1 MTPLSNRPRIVVLGM
16 MSRIPVP
23 GVIWQTMHYLLG
35 FERLGCDV
43 WYVEDHGMTPTA
55 FFDDSRGDGWEAA
68 AAFVDRVMREFG
80 LGGRWA
86 YHAEHGGDRHFGM
99 TATELRVLYGSAALL
114 LNLHG
119 ATRPRPEHTA
129 GGPLVLVETDPVEL
143 ETQLAAADP
152 VALEYAGAHS
162 AFFTFGE
169 NVGRDECGLPAT
181 PGFDFVPTR
190 QPVVLD
196 LWDSLGLD
204 TRAALTTIGN
214 WRQHHRSVSLDGEV
228 YHWSKH
234 LEFSRFLDLPERTGQ
249 SFELALA
256 SCDDDDRALLA
267 HNGWDTRRPF
277 LTADSIEDYRRFIG
291 SSYAE
296 FTVAKD
302 QNIRLRTGWFSDR
315 SATYL
320 AAGRPVV
327 TQDTGFGSV
336 LPTGKGLFAFSTADE
351 AAAAVDEIRS
361 NYPLHRRAA
370 REISRECFSADVV
383 LGAMLG
389 SLGVSTRMAST
400 ASGRFSGL
408 PTDLR
413 IEPVSRHPLT
423 LLDTTSALVEARLRT
438 RIREAEARRPARVR
452 RADPDVSVVIVV
464 RNGARFTTMCLESL
478 LADPKAPP
486 LEVLVVDNGSRDQ
499 TAALLDAYQRLDARV
514 RVISNDENL
523 GFAAANNQ
531 GVAAARGEIVVLLN
545 NDTIVTPGWL
555 APLVGALGVPDVGL
569 VGPTTNRT
577 CNEAQ
582 IDTDY
587 STIAE
592 LAQFAGARRTN
603 HDGRRTDMK
612 MLAMFCVAGRRTA
625 FEEIGPL
632 DERFEVGMF
641 EDDDYA
647 RRLQAAG
654 YRLVC
659 AEDAFVHHF
668 GQATI
673 GTALSGDEYQHLFD
687 RNRSR
692 FEAKWNTTWRPH
704 ERRVT
709 EEYTS
714 LRARVRGVVEARVPA
729 GAVVLVAAKGDDA
742 LLALTG
748 RTGWHFPGRPDGS
761 FLGEYPP
768 DSSSAIEVL
777 ERSRQAG
784 AMYLVFPAPSAW
796 WLEHY
801 AGLHAHLVATW
812 GAPIVAT
819 SDLTMWSLVEPRETD
834 GRVDSEL
841 TALRRIVVEQ
851 VDLLDRMRAE
861 VATLRNVL
869 ISDAD
874 RAQQSSDDDE
884 SDPAPD
890 AGLDVAASLRETW
903 HVLDRALEEGGAS
916 KHTRY
921 LLLCARLRAQVV
933 ALTSPGSTIGVVSRG
948 DDDLIALPDRVAWH
962 VPRLPDGSWSA
973 GLPADGAE
981 AVRDIE
987 ILRVFGADY
996 LVLPAT
1002 YAWWLDTYRDLAE
1015 HLETRSVALLA
1026 DPEVGFVWDLRADA
1040 NADGSC
1046 SLDSVVT
1053 TARRH
1058 LAGDEP
1064 TLLDWNTPFELA
1076 ARFPEL
1082 AVFSPPEPTSVLP
1095 YLDGTVDIV
1104 AVGPCSRAE
1113 VEEATRVAAVAVV
1126 HVPATGIRLR
1136 GRVTW
1141 MSDVS
1146 HTGPTVSIVAPSSA
1160 TSAAAVDAIVRSLP
1174 ALFAGEVLVPGYD
1187 VDGHT
1192 SVDPVRRVPP
1202 ETDEA
1207 TWARVAATSTD
1218 ADIVVF
1224 VDPALV
1230 PLRGWIDAI
1239 VTRLGAAAAIGAVT
1253 GAVVAPSAGGS
1264 GAGAAPEPTL
1274 AVLAVR
1280 ASVLEAV
1287 GGLPPADTVANA
1299 CAALADSVRDAGH
1312 RVIHD
1317 ADVLMVRA
1325 DALDAR

>member
-55 FFDDSRGDGWEAA
+55 FFENPRGDGWERA
-68 AAFVDRVMREFG
+68 AAFVDRAMREFG

-86 YHAEHGGDRHFGM
+86 YHAEHGGDRNFGL
-99 TATELRVLYGSAALL
+99 TATELRALYGSAALL

-119 ATRPRPEHTA
+119 ATRPRPEHAA

-143 ETQLAAADP
+143 ETQLAAGDA

-181 PGFDFVPTR
+181 PGFDFLPTR

-204 TRAALTTIGN
+204 TRPALTTIGN
-214 WRQHHRSVSLDGEV
+214 WRQHHRSVSLAGEV

-249 SFELALA
+249 TFELALA
-256 SCDDDDRALLA
+256 SCDDEDRALLA
-267 HNGWDTRRPF
+267 HNGWETRRPF
-277 LTADSIEDYRRFIG
+277 LTADSLEDYRRFIG
-291 SSYAE
+291 SSFGE

-361 NYPLHRRAA
+361 NYALHRRAA

-383 LGAMLG
+383 LGDMLR
-389 SLGVSTRMAST
+389 SLGVSTRMSSA
-400 ASGRFSGL
+400 AGGRFSGL
-408 PTDLR
+408 PADLD

-423 LLDTTSALVEARLRT
+423 LLDTTSALVDARMRA
-438 RIREAEARRPARVR
+438 RIREGEARGPVR
-452 RADPDVSVVIVV
+452 APRADPDVSVVIVV
-464 RNGARFTTMCLESL
+464 RDGAHFTTMCLESV
-478 LADPKAPP
+478 LADPSGES
-486 LEVLVVDNGSRDQ
+486 LEVLVVDNGSRDR
-499 TAALLDAYQRLDARV
+499 TAALLDAYQRLDGRV
-514 RVISNDENL
+514 RVITNDENL

-531 GVAAARGEIVVLLN
+531 GIAAAHGDIVVLLN

-555 APLVGALGVPDVGL
+555 APLVGALAAPGVGL

-587 STIAE
+587 STITE
-592 LAQFAGARRTN
+592 LAQFADARRTN
-603 HDGRRTDMK
+603 HDGRRTDMR
-612 MLAMFCVAGRRTA
+612 MLAMFCVAARRST

-632 DERFEVGMF
+632 DERFEIGMF

-659 AEDAFVHHF
+659 VEDAFVHHF

-673 GTALSGDEYQHLFD
+673 GAALSTDEYQRLFD

-692 FEAKWNTTWRPH
+692 FEAKWDTTWHPH

-714 LRARVRGVVEARVPA
+714 LCARVRGAVEATVPA
-729 GAVVLVAAKGDDA
+729 GSVVLVAAKGDDE
-742 LLALTG
+742 LLALTD

-761 FLGEYPP
+761 FLGEYPA
-768 DSSSAIEVL
+768 DSASAIEIL

-784 AMYLVFPAPSAW
+784 ASYVVFPAPSAW

-801 AGLHAHLVATW
+801 AGLRAHLVATW
-812 GAPIVAT
+812 GPPVVAT
-819 SDLTMWSLVEPRETD
+819 SDLSMWSLDQPRRTD

-841 TALRRIVVEQ
+841 ASLRRIVVEQ
-851 VDLLDRMRAE
+851 VDLLDRMRTE
-861 VATLRNVL
+861 LTTLRSALVDN
-869 ISDAD
+869 DD
-874 RAQQSSDDDE
+874 RAEELPADDE
-884 SDPAPD
+884 SAPGPD
-890 AGLDVAASLRETW
+890 AGPDVAASLRETW
-903 HVLDRALEEGGAS
+903 HVLDRALQEGNAS

-921 LLLCARLRAQVV
+921 LLLCARLRAEVV
-933 ALTSPGSTIGVVSRG
+933 ALTAPGSTIAVVSRG
-948 DDDLIALPDRVAWH
+948 DDHLLALPGRDAWH

-981 AVRDIE
+981 AVRDVE
-987 ILRVFGADY
+987 ILRAFGADY

-1002 YAWWLDTYRDLAE
+1002 YAWWLDTYRELAE
-1015 HLETRSVALLA
+1015 HLETRSVSLPA
-1026 DPEVGFVWDLRADA
+1026 DPEVGFIWDLRADA

-1053 TARRH
+1053 TTRRH

-1064 TLLDWNTPFELA
+1064 TVLDWNTGFELR

-1082 AVFSPPEPTSVLP
+1082 AVFSPPEPDSELP
-1095 YLDGTVDIV
+1095 YLDATVDIV
-1104 AVGPCSRAE
+1104 AVGPCSAGE
-1113 VEEATRVAAVAVV
+1113 VEEAKRVAAVAVV
-1126 HVPATGIRLR
+1126 HLPATGTRPR

-1141 MSDVS
+1141 KSEVS
-1146 HTGPTVSIVAPSSA
+1146 HTGPTVAIVAPTGT
-1160 TSAAAVDAIVRSLP
+1160 TSGPSVDAIVRSLP
-1174 ALFAGEVLVPGYD
+1174 ALFAGEVLVAGYD
-1187 VDGHT
+1187 VDGHDA
-1192 SVDPVRRVPP
+1192 VDAVRRVPP
-1202 ETDEA
+1202 ESDAA
-1207 TWARVAATSTD
+1207 TWARAAATSTA

-1224 VDPALV
+1224 VDPTIV

-1239 VTRLGAAAAIGAVT
+1239 VTRLAAPAAPAAVT

-1264 GAGAAPEPTL
+1264 GSGAAPIPTL

-1280 ASVLEAV
+1280 RNVLEAV
-1287 GGLPPADTVANA
+1287 GGLPPAETVADA
-1299 CAALADSVRDAGH
+1299 CAVLAASVRDAGH
-1312 RVIHD
+1312 RVVAD
-1317 ADVLMVRA
+1317 AEVLMVRA
-1325 DALDAR
+1325 DTLDAR